1 MSDYIRV
8 VYYGGD
14 KKRISTAMM
23 FSYEENDYALASRR
37 IFQLEEEAA
46 AKAYARE
53 LAKENG
59 LEYVGDRAKPDFL
72 D

>member
-23 FSYEENDYALASRR
+23 FSYEESDYALASRR
-37 IFQLEEEAA
+37 IFQLDEEES
-46 AKAYARE
+46 AKTYARE
-53 LAKENG
+53 LAKTSG
-59 LEYVGDRAKPDFL
+59 LEYVGDRAEPDFL